1 MMTNYETLLLTKEGG
16 ITTITFNRPEKR
28 NAMSPQLHREMFQ
41 LLTELRYDK
50 ETRVIVLT
58 GAGES
63 FCAGQDLKQYALE
76 MESQPEWV
84 RDEVREKVRRWRN
97 EMLRTLPQPV
107 IARDHGLV
115 PRRSAHVVAGC
126 DIAIAAEDALFG
138 LPEVNFGHFPAGDT
152 TAVLTEH
159 LQPKH
164 GLYYALTGKMMT
176 AKEAERIGLISKV
189 VPRADLDK
197 EVAEVAGCLAEKS
210 PDGSEGGQ
218 RSVVLQFVFHT
229 GCCLRGLAFDF
240 PADDTGTWRT
250 TGPGAVRAKETPAG
264 LGCHETVGATG
275 RSPHGENIIVLPVNE
290 SFPKIRSDL
299 Q

>member
-1 MMTNYETLLLTKEGG
+1 MTTNYETLLLTKEGG
-16 ITTITFNRPEKR
+16 ITTIAFNRPEKR

-76 MESQPEWV
+76 LESQPEWV

-107 IARDHGLV
+107 IARVRGWCLGG
-115 PRRSAHVVAGC
+115 ALTVVAGC
-126 DIAIAAEDALFG
+126 DIAIASEEALFG

-164 GLYYALTGKMMT
+164 GLYYALTGKMMP

-210 PDGSEGGQ
+210 PMALKAVKEAWYFSSYSTPDVAYEVSNLISQRTIREHGG
-218 RSVVLQFVFHT
+218 RPGLEQFVQKK
-229 GCCLRGLAFDF
+229 LR
-240 PADDTGTWRT
+240 
-250 TGPGAVRAKETPAG
+250 
-264 LGCHETVGATG
+264 
-275 RSPHGENIIVLPVNE
+275 PV
-290 SFPKIRSDL
+290 SGVMKL
-299 Q
+299 